1 MALSGFGR
9 TKEEGSTAAPTPP
22 SNPGAL
28 TAFIDQGSEFE
39 GKLTFKDTVRIDGRF
54 QGEISSEN
62 TLIVGKTGEVEASIC
77 STNVVVNGTVVGN
90 IQARGQLTLHKTAR
104 IDGDVNTPVLVVEEG
119 AIFNGQLTMGKA
131 GQNQKEKAAASPT
144 PLKGGGKDGEQADG
158 SPKTG
163 TIGGQ

>member
-9 TKEEGSTAAPTPP
+9 TKEEGSSTAAPTPP

-62 TLIVGKTGEVEASIC
+62 TLIVGKSGEVEASIR
-77 STNVVVNGTVVGN
+77 STNVVVNGTVVGD

-104 IDGDVNTPVLVVEEG
+104 VDGDVNTPVLVVEEG

-131 GQNQKEKAAASPT
+131 GQNPKAAAPQT
-144 PLKGGGKDGEQADG
+144 PPKAGGKDGEHADG
-158 SPKTG
+158 SQKIG

>member
-9 TKEEGSTAAPTPP
+9 TKEEGGTVAPTPP

-62 TLIVGKTGEVEASIC
+62 TLIVGKSGEVEASIC
-77 STNVVVNGTVVGN
+77 STNVVVNGTVVGD

-104 IDGDVNTPVLVVEEG
+104 VDGDVNTPVLVVEEG
-119 AIFNGQLTMGKA
+119 AVFNGQLTMGKA
-131 GQNQKEKAAASPT
+131 GQNQKPKAAAPQT
-144 PLKGGGKDGEQADG
+144 PPKAGGKDGDQANG
-158 SPKTG
+158 SQKIG